1 MKNSFDE
8 IPYPGLAFPQ
18 THPERLATLAAM
30 FGLDAPPV
38 EHSRVLEIGCGDG
51 GNLIP
56 IAFGLPGAQ
65 CLGIDLAGA
74 AIARG
79 CELISPLGIGNV
91 SLREFD
97 ILDAGR
103 DFGEFDYILCHGVFS
118 WVPAPVQEKILE
130 ICATNLSPRGVAFVS
145 YNAYPGGHLR
155 DMLRRMMLF
164 RAAEFDEPATK
175 IREANSLLQFLSEQ
189 AIASDSYG
197 SFLKEEVALSRERSD
212 ALRFHDDLADVN
224 VRLYFHEFVERAARH
239 GLQYLA
245 DADFADHRFRP
256 QFLDTLKACAGDDLL
271 KREQYFDFLLCR
283 TFRNTLL
290 CRSGAHIEHEARPE
304 RLAAFHFA
312 CPAEPEP
319 QNPDVESGEVVTF
332 PGRRKA
338 SLKSG
343 HPFVKASLLELC
355 RAWPQALRF
364 DELLARV
371 QERFSRAARGG
382 ASADSAPPGASE
394 LAEILFLA
402 CGASVVVPHLHVPR
416 LAAGLSARPEAS
428 ALARTQVRLG
438 RTLTSLWHEPAAPED
453 LLARHLLALA
463 DGTRDR
469 EALSRELVGLIK
481 SGAISIQENG
491 RAVTDEAA
499 IARFISAG
507 LENGLRQLERMALLV
522 A

>member
-1 MKNSFDE
+1 MKNPFDE

-18 THPERLATLAAM
+18 THPDRLATLAAM

-38 EHSRVLEIGCGDG
+38 ERSRVLEIGCGDG

-56 IAFGLPGAQ
+56 IAFGFPDAQ

-79 CELISPLGIGNV
+79 CELISALGVGNV
-91 SLREFD
+91 TLREFD
-97 ILDAGR
+97 ILDVAR

-130 ICATNLSPRGVAFVS
+130 ICATNLSPRGVAFIS

-155 DMLRRMMLF
+155 DMLSRMMRF
-164 RAAEFDEPATK
+164 RTAEFAEPATK
-175 IREANSLLQFLSEQ
+175 IREANSLLQLLSEK

-212 ALRFHDDLADVN
+212 ALRFHDDLAEFN
-224 VRLYFHEFVERAARH
+224 TRFYFHEFVDRAARR

-256 QFLDTLKACAGDDLL
+256 QFLDDLKACAGDDLVKL
-271 KREQYFDFLLCR
+271 EQYFDFLSCR
-283 TFRNTLL
+283 TFRNSLL
-290 CRSGAHIEHEARPE
+290 CRRDAHIEREP
-304 RLAAFHFA
+304 RLECLTAFHFA
-312 CPAEPEP
+312 CPAEPGP
-319 QNPDVESGEVVTF
+319 QNPNVESGEVVTF

-338 SLKSG
+338 SLRSG

-355 RAWPQALRF
+355 RAWPRALRF

-371 QERFSRAARGG
+371 QERFSRAPRGE

-394 LAEILFLA
+394 LAEVLLLA

-416 LAAGLSARPEAS
+416 IAAGLSARPEAS
-428 ALARTQVRLG
+428 ALARTQLRLG
-438 RTLTSLWHEPAAPED
+438 RTLTTLWHEPAQPAD
-453 LLARHLLALA
+453 LLVRHLLELA

-469 EALSRELVGLIK
+469 EALSRELAGLIK
-481 SGAISIQENG
+481 GGAISIQENG
-491 RAVTDEAA
+491 QAVTDETA

-507 LENGLRQLERMALLV
+507 LENGLRQIERMALLV
-522 A
+522 T